1 MVHGIA
7 RIGAYAGAVLTSS
20 REEQDVVTSY
30 DSGVN
35 AWIVKPVDFRDF
47 VSAVKLLG
55 GFWAVVNEPPPT
67 R

>member
-7 RIGAYAGAVLTSS
+7 RIGAYF
-20 REEQDVVTSY
+20 
-30 DSGVN
+30 
-35 AWIVKPVDFRDF
+35 KPPVDFRDF

-55 GFWAVVNEPPPT
+55 GFWAVVNEPPPA